1 MSKYVY
7 EAIVSFY
14 LTGSNGTDDG
24 ILELR
29 YCPNCKICKD
39 KELFR
44 SYNKKNEYNP
54 SSRGCLDKS
63 NKYNYVQHSLV
74 KTFSI
79 EK

>member
-1 MSKYVY
+1 MKLSYH
-7 EAIVSFY
+7 STY

-44 SYNKKNEYNP
+44 SYNKKMNIIQAA
-54 SSRGCLDKS
+54 GDA
-63 NKYNYVQHSLV
+63 
-74 KTFSI
+74 
-79 EK
+79 